1 MPPPPIVET
10 RLKISNVV
18 GIFVGQAYLHIYTQA
33 RRVLV
38 RKKCYEV
45 VEGGGGGGGGGRRDN
60 FFPIEF
66 VGKILPLAPSLT

>member
-1 MPPPPIVET
+1 MPPPIVET

-38 RKKCYEV
+38 RKKCYEGNCNV
-45 VEGGGGGGGGGRRDN
+45 LVQTEIFLAKICRWGGGGGGGGEIIFSN
-60 FFPIEF
+60 
-66 VGKILPLAPSLT
+66 